1 LRKRVLAQRRAYRKM
16 KLNMNFVQGFTNYIN
31 DEAAEK
37 LKLYKYSGGDNG
49 IVYRYFYNPVALK
62 LVDYLPE
69 TLA

>member
-1 LRKRVLAQRRAYRKM
+1 MRKRVLAQRRAYRKM

>member
-1 LRKRVLAQRRAYRKM
+1 VLAQRRAFRKM

-62 LVDYLPE
+62 LVEYLPE

>member
-1 LRKRVLAQRRAYRKM
+1 M
-16 KLNMNFVQGFTNYIN
+16 KLNMNFVQGFTNYIS